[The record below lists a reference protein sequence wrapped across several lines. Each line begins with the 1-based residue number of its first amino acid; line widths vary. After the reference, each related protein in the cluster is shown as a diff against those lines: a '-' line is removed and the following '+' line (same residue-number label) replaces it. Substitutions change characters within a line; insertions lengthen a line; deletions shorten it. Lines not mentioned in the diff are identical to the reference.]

1 MNDASS
7 YIVPMNTNNI
17 IEFNRNSITDKPHNN
32 KPITKIEI
40 SPGGRY
46 LVTYSQEDHSVVGW
60 NIEDVD
66 EGQLKSNDSVK
77 INYEINQICVSDD
90 KKLAYINNDR
100 TLLNIID
107 IRNNNHFK
115 IDMGNYYR
123 LKSFGEYIQ

>member
-17 IEFNRNSITDKPHNN
+17 IESNRNSITDKPHNN

-66 EGQLKSNDSVK
+66 EGQLKPNDSVK

-100 TLLNIID
+100 TLL
-107 IRNNNHFK
+107 
-115 IDMGNYYR
+115 
-123 LKSFGEYIQ
+123 SS